1 MNTALKKSMDVVFNF
16 TKRYL
21 CYMMD
26 MKQKIA
32 VNFLMENVL
41 NTSTSTESSDISEIS
56 WNSSFSV
63 NTSLNSEEND
73 SCILL
78 LPLLKYLINGRKKHR
93 VEHYLHV
100 VDSWTD
106 LEFKEHLR
114 VERTTAIQLIDELRE
129 SNFIPSHSFGTKP
142 IEAKLSFLIFLWHMA
157 NTEPLRTISDRFD
170 VSISSVF
177 RVIRRVT
184 AWILTK
190 LDNVIKWPQEQHI
203 EYVCHQFYTKRG
215 ISNVIGA
222 IDCTHIKIEKPNV
235 ENARDYCN
243 RKKYFSINLQ
253 AVVDADMK
261 FTNIYCGQ
269 PGSLHDARV
278 LRKSVLYNSAN
289 EHREVIFPNEKFII
303 GDSAY
308 PSLQWLVP
316 PFRDNGYLT
325 PHQTEFN
332 FIHSSTRMVVEKAFG
347 YLKGRF
353 RRIKF
358 FSEYR
363 KMSFIT
369 NTVVAACILHN
380 LCLNCNDDNFND
392 NNVEIEEPNDN
403 INNDTNEDV
412 NCELQVDRRMQVFR
426 EIFGQE

>member
-114 VERTTAIQLIDELRE
+114 VERTTAIQLIVYNFLYVLDELRE

-203 EYVCHQFYTKRG
+203 EYVCHQFYTKR
-215 ISNVIGA
+215 
-222 IDCTHIKIEKPNV
+222 
-235 ENARDYCN
+235 
-243 RKKYFSINLQ
+243 
-253 AVVDADMK
+253 
-261 FTNIYCGQ
+261 
-269 PGSLHDARV
+269 GSLHDARV

-363 KMSFIT
+363 EMSFIT

-392 NNVEIEEPNDN
+392 DNVEIEEPNDN

>member
-1 MNTALKKSMDVVFNF
+1 MDV
-16 TKRYL
+16 KE
-21 CYMMD
+21 
-26 MKQKIA
+26 KIA
-32 VNFLMENVL
+32 VNIIMENIL
-41 NTSTSTESSDISEIS
+41 NTSASTENSLSSTSEID
-56 WNSSFSV
+56 WISSSSV
-63 NTSLNSEEND
+63 TSSSSEDND
-73 SCILL
+73 NYSLL
-78 LPLLKYLINGRKKHR
+78 FPLMKYLISGRKRHR
-93 VEHYLHV
+93 VEHYLDI
-100 VDSWTD
+100 VDSWTN

-114 VERTTAIQLIDELRE
+114 IERTTAIRLIDELHG
-129 SNFIPSHSFGTKP
+129 SIFIPSHSFGMKP
-142 IEAKLSFLIFLWHMA
+142 IEAKVSFLIFLWHMA

-190 LDNVIKWPQEQHI
+190 LDDVIKWPQGRHI
-203 EYVCHQFYTKRG
+203 AYVCHEFYTKRG
-215 ISNVIGA
+215 IPDIIGA
-222 IDCTHIKIEKPNV
+222 IDCTHIRIEKPNV

-253 AVVDADMK
+253 AVVDANMK

-278 LRKSVLYNSAN
+278 LRKSELYKSAN
-289 EHREVIFPNEKFII
+289 EHREAVFSNRKFIL

-316 PFRDNGYLT
+316 PFRDNGHLT
-325 PHQTEFN
+325 PQQAEFN

-358 FSEYR
+358 FSDYR
-363 KMSFIT
+363 EMPFIT

-380 LCLNCNDDNFND
+380 LCLNCKDNNFND
-392 NNVEIEEPNDN
+392 DVEIEELNNVNDDPNEN
-403 INNDTNEDV
+403 IN
-412 NCELQVDRRMQVFR
+412 CEYQVDRRMELFR
-426 EIFGQE
+426 EIFDQE

>member
-1 MNTALKKSMDVVFNF
+1 
-16 TKRYL
+16 
-21 CYMMD
+21 MMD

-114 VERTTAIQLIDELRE
+114 VERTTAIQLIVYNFLYVLDELRE

-203 EYVCHQFYTKRG
+203 EYVCHQFYTKR
-215 ISNVIGA
+215 
-222 IDCTHIKIEKPNV
+222 
-235 ENARDYCN
+235 
-243 RKKYFSINLQ
+243 
-253 AVVDADMK
+253 
-261 FTNIYCGQ
+261 
-269 PGSLHDARV
+269 GSLHDARV